1 MDFII
6 LYEVKMAERFIDR
19 MIAVAEPVIDKND
32 CELVDAEYKKEGS
45 EQILRFYVEAKEG
58 RVSLDQC
65 TEINRE
71 ISDIID
77 TMEDVTQSFVLE
89 VSSPGIFRVLK
100 KEKDY
105 IRYSGSLVSVSLYKS
120 VEGVKSKQFIG
131 TLAGYDT
138 DTKTFTF
145 DSQGEIFNVEEKNVA
160 KINLHFEF

>member
-1 MDFII
+1 
-6 LYEVKMAERFIDR
+6 MAERFIDR
-19 MIAVAEPVIDKND
+19 MIALAEPVIDEND

-58 RVSLDQC
+58 RVTLDQC
-65 TEINRE
+65 TEINRA

-77 TMEDVTQSFVLE
+77 TLEDVTQSFVLE

-105 IRYSGSLVSVSLYKS
+105 IRYSGNLVSVSLYKL
-120 VEGVKSKQFIG
+120 VEGVRSKQFTG
-131 TLAGYDT
+131 TLVSFDP
-138 DTKTFTF
+138 DNKTFTF

>member
-1 MDFII
+1 
-6 LYEVKMAERFIDR
+6 MADRFIDR
-19 MIAVAEPVIDKND
+19 MIAVAEPVIEKND

-58 RVSLDQC
+58 RVTLDQC

-71 ISDIID
+71 VSDIID
-77 TMEDVTQSFVLE
+77 TMEDIVHSFVLE

-105 IRYSGSLVSVSLYKS
+105 IRYSGNLVSVSLYKM
-120 VEGVKSKQFIG
+120 VEGVKAKQFIA
-131 TLAGYDT
+131 TLAGFDT
-138 DTKTFTF
+138 ESKTFTF
-145 DSQGEIFNVEEKNVA
+145 DSQGEIFNVEEKDVA

>member
-1 MDFII
+1 
-6 LYEVKMAERFIDR
+6 MAERFIDR
-19 MIAVAEPVIDKND
+19 MTALAEPVIEEND

-58 RVSLDQC
+58 RVTLDQC
-65 TEINRE
+65 TEINRQ

-77 TMEDVTQSFVLE
+77 TMEDITQSFVLE

-105 IRYSGSLVSVSLYKS
+105 IRYSGNLVSVSLYKS
-120 VEGVKSKQFIG
+120 VEGVKSKQFIA
-131 TLAGYDT
+131 TLVGFDT
-138 DTKTFTF
+138 ENKTFTF